1 MSDLAGN
8 VIKNNATLVNNVTLV
23 GLLGTWILT
32 IGGLLWSVAST
43 NATYDLRISHIEK
56 ELTNLDAR
64 LDVAETFRME
74 IRADL
79 AEIKTDLMWIRK
91 DLEAKN

>member
-1 MSDLAGN
+1 MPDLAEN
-8 VIKNNATLVNNVTLV
+8 VLKNNAALA

-43 NATYDLRISHIEK
+43 NATYDLRIDHIEE

-74 IRADL
+74 IRSDL

-91 DLEAKN
+91 DLEARN

>member
-8 VIKNNATLVNNVTLV
+8 VIKNNATLV

-56 ELTNLDAR
+56 E
-64 LDVAETFRME
+64 FRC
-74 IRADL
+74 
-79 AEIKTDLMWIRK
+79 
-91 DLEAKN
+91 

>member
-1 MSDLAGN
+1 MPDLAGN
-8 VIKNNATLVNNVTLV
+8 VIKNNATLV

-43 NATYDLRISHIEK
+43 NATYDLRIDHIEE

-74 IRADL
+74 IRSDL

-91 DLEAKN
+91 DLEARN

>member
-1 MSDLAGN
+1 MPDLAGN
-8 VIKNNATLVNNVTLV
+8 VIKNNATFV

-43 NATYDLRISHIEK
+43 NATYDLRIDHIEE

-74 IRADL
+74 IRSDL

-91 DLEAKN
+91 DLESRN